1 METNNNIRCIYIW
14 KHKDFWEVVV
24 HFTYG
29 LILIHIGKILEYDNV
44 KVEYNK
50 DEILSYNVSD
60 SEVVV
65 KTTDGTITLKEMY
78 KTRSAKGYADPQEG
92 SSK

>member
-1 METNNNIRCIYIW
+1 METNDNIRCIYVW
-14 KHKDFWEVVV
+14 KYKDSWEVVV
-24 HFTYG
+24 HFTCG
-29 LILIHIGKILEYDNV
+29 VILIHIGKTLEYDNA
-44 KVEYNK
+44 KVEYTK
-50 DEILSYNVSD
+50 DEILSYNVSG

-78 KTRSAKGYADPQEG
+78 KTRSAEGYADPQED

>member
-1 METNNNIRCIYIW
+1 MRILGINL
-14 KHKDFWEVVV
+14 KDEQRIEMSLTGVFGIGRSRA
-24 HFTYG
+24 HS
-29 LILIHIGKILEYDNV
+29 ILDNA
-44 KVEYNK
+44 KVEYTK
-50 DEILSYNVSD
+50 DEILSYNVSG

-78 KTRSAKGYADPQEG
+78 KTRSAEGYADPQED